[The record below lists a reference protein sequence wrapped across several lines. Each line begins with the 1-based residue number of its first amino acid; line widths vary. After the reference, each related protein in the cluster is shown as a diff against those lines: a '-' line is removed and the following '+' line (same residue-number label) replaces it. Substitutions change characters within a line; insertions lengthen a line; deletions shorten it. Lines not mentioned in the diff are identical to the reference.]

1 MTTALPKPYTV
12 LLVDDDIHNQR
23 IFDTILR
30 HNGFTVR
37 MAASGDEAL
46 REAREHLP
54 DLILMDLHMPSVDG
68 IEGLRRLK
76 ADERTASIPVIML
89 TTETDFLK
97 RSQCRAL
104 GCVEFLN
111 KPIGK
116 EALGSAIRRW
126 LVK

>member
-46 REAREHLP
+46 REARRETVLVGRLHL
-54 DLILMDLHMPSVDG
+54 VRG
-68 IEGLRRLK
+68 
-76 ADERTASIPVIML
+76 
-89 TTETDFLK
+89 
-97 RSQCRAL
+97 RAL
-104 GCVEFLN
+104 R
-111 KPIGK
+111 
-116 EALGSAIRRW
+116 ALSERATAAGDTATATTRRPRRCSRSSSRCSPCPRPSRA
-126 LVK
+126 

>member
-1 MTTALPKPYTV
+1 M
-12 LLVDDDIHNQR
+12 
-23 IFDTILR
+23 
-30 HNGFTVR
+30 VR
-37 MAASGDEAL
+37 EVVSLHDYWPRGIERPDERGEGVFQASL
-46 REAREHLP
+46 
-54 DLILMDLHMPSVDG
+54 
-68 IEGLRRLK
+68 EGLRRLK

-104 GCVEFLN
+104 GCSEFLN
-111 KPIGK
+111 KPIVK

>member
-1 MTTALPKPYTV
+1 MANPQKTL
-12 LLVDDDIHNQR
+12 LLVDDSK
-23 IFDTILR
+23 TIRMLTR
-30 HNGFTVR
+30 ALLGPEYSYVEASDGGEGFY
-37 MAASGDEAL
+37 MA
-46 REAREHLP
+46 RQNKP

-104 GCVEFLN
+104 GCSEFLN
-111 KPIGK
+111 KPIVK

>member
-1 MTTALPKPYTV
+1 MANPQKTL
-12 LLVDDDIHNQR
+12 LLVDDTK
-23 IFDTILR
+23 TIRMLTR
-30 HNGFTVR
+30 ALLGPEYSYVEASDGGEGFY
-37 MAASGDEAL
+37 MA
-46 REAREHLP
+46 RQNKP

-76 ADERTASIPVIML
+76 ADERTAAIPVIML

-116 EALGSAIRRW
+116 DALGSAIRRW

>member
-1 MTTALPKPYTV
+1 
-12 LLVDDDIHNQR
+12 
-23 IFDTILR
+23 
-30 HNGFTVR
+30 
-37 MAASGDEAL
+37 
-46 REAREHLP
+46 
-54 DLILMDLHMPSVDG
+54 MPSVDG

-76 ADERTASIPVIML
+76 ADERTAAIPVIML

-104 GCVEFLN
+104 GCAEFLN